1 MKENITVSKFSVS
14 IPADLTHFLE
24 QYQKDH
30 SVSRSEAVAKG
41 LEKLRE
47 QELAR
52 AYKEHAED
60 WENDPDRAFWDA
72 AAVDDGLD
80 SEESSW

>member
-1 MKENITVSKFSVS
+1 MTERPTVSKFSIS

-30 SVSRSEAVAKG
+30 GISRSEAVAKG

-47 QELAR
+47 QELAD
-52 AYKEHAED
+52 AYREHAKD
-60 WENDPDRAFWDA
+60 WQNDPDKEFWDT

-80 SEESSW
+80 SEESTW